1 MRKFLI
7 ITVITLFAVAFIA
20 PIAFA
25 ADATAAAPAEPSAA
39 KLQFYGMVLLGALIG
54 IGLAAAGCGAGMG
67 TSIRGVLEG
76 TARNPGLSGKL
87 MTTLIIGLAL
97 IESQLIYALVII
109 LISFYANPFV
119 K

>member
-1 MRKFLI
+1 MRKLVI
-7 ITVITLFAVAFIA
+7 ISLATLFVVALFV
-20 PIAFA
+20 PVSFA
-25 ADATAAAPAEPSAA
+25 AEATAAATAEPSAA
-39 KLQFYGMVLLGALIG
+39 KFQFYGMVMLGALIG

-109 LISFYANPFV
+109 LISFFANPFL
-119 K
+119 

>member
-1 MRKFLI
+1 MKKLLI
-7 ITVITLFAVAFIA
+7 IGVLTLFAVAFLA
-20 PIAFA
+20 PFA
-25 ADATAAAPAEPSAA
+25 HAAAVTGDVDNAV
-39 KLQFYGMVLLGALIG
+39 KLQYYGMVSVGALIG

-109 LISFYANPFV
+109 LITFYANPFI
-119 K
+119 

>member
-1 MRKFLI
+1 MRKFLVI
-7 ITVITLFAVAFIA
+7 SIITLFAVAFMA
-20 PIAFA
+20 PLAFA
-25 ADATAAAPAEPSAA
+25 ADAAAAPAEPSAA

-119 K
+119 Q